1 MLQHLSAARPVQH
14 RTEEFRT
21 GQNSTILPTDGRQPF
36 NHFTFKYP
44 PHTLTQ
50 PSQSS
55 FPRPGQP
62 TSAMAETSHPR
73 PVPDGRAS
81 LTSTTLHTEPSKSPP
96 ERPTTS
102 HSPPSFVQGSSTG
115 SGRQLEE
122 SPSSRR
128 KKIKSKR
135 VGSYRCMYPGCYA
148 TSPSA
153 KAFKRHEQL
162 HQAPDP
168 KAKCGRCGRQLS
180 RVDSLAWHE
189 RKCQRRG
196 LQELVESSQESGE
209 QEG

>member
-1 MLQHLSAARPVQH
+1 
-14 RTEEFRT
+14 
-21 GQNSTILPTDGRQPF
+21 
-36 NHFTFKYP
+36 
-44 PHTLTQ
+44 
-50 PSQSS
+50 
-55 FPRPGQP
+55 
-62 TSAMAETSHPR
+62 MAETSHPR

-135 VGSYRCMYPGCYA
+135 AGSYRCMHPGCYA
-148 TSPSA
+148 TSSSA

-180 RVDSLAWHE
+180 RVDSLARHE
-189 RKCQRRG
+189 RKCHRRG
-196 LQELVESSQESGE
+196 PQELVESSQESGE

>member
-1 MLQHLSAARPVQH
+1 MLQHSSTARPVQH

-55 FPRPGQP
+55 LLRPGQP
-62 TSAMAETSHPR
+62 TSAMVEISHPR

-96 ERPTTS
+96 
-102 HSPPSFVQGSSTG
+102 SFVQGSSTEF
-115 SGRQLEE
+115 GRQLEE

-128 KKIKSKR
+128 KKMKSKR
-135 VGSYRCMYPGCYA
+135 AGSYRCTYPGCYA
-148 TSPSA
+148 TSSSA

-180 RVDSLAWHE
+180 RVDSLARHE
-189 RKCQRRG
+189 RKCQQRG

>member
-1 MLQHLSAARPVQH
+1 MLQHSSAARPVQH

-55 FPRPGQP
+55 FPPPGQP

-102 HSPPSFVQGSSTG
+102 HSPPSFVRGSSTG

-128 KKIKSKR
+128 KKIRARGQVATVACTQGVMLR
-135 VGSYRCMYPGCYA
+135 VLPQRLLKDTNNSIRHRIPK
-148 TSPSA
+148 PS
-153 KAFKRHEQL
+153 
-162 HQAPDP
+162 
-168 KAKCGRCGRQLS
+168 
-180 RVDSLAWHE
+180 VD
-189 RKCQRRG
+189 G
-196 LQELVESSQESGE
+196 VEDNCPE
-209 QEG
+209 

>member
-1 MLQHLSAARPVQH
+1 MLQHSSTAHPVQP

-21 GQNSTILPTDGRQPF
+21 RQNPTILFTDGHRP
-36 NHFTFKYP
+36 FTFKYS
-44 PHTLTQ
+44 PHPLML

-62 TSAMAETSHPR
+62 TPAMAETSRPR
-73 PVPDGRAS
+73 LAPDGQTS
-81 LTSTTLHTEPSKSPP
+81 LTSTIVHTQPSKSPP
-96 ERPTTS
+96 EPTMS

-115 SGRQLEE
+115 SGYQLEE

-135 VGSYRCMYPGCYA
+135 AGSYHCMHPGCYA
-148 TSPSA
+148 TSSST

-180 RVDSLAWHE
+180 RVDSLARHE
-189 RKCQRRG
+189 HKCQRRS
-196 LQELVESSQESGE
+196 LQELVES
-209 QEG
+209 

>member
-1 MLQHLSAARPVQH
+1 MLQHSSTARPVQPW
-14 RTEEFRT
+14 TEEFRQK
-21 GQNSTILPTDGRQPF
+21 QNSTILPTDGRQPF
-36 NHFTFKYP
+36 NHFTFKHP

-55 FPRPGQP
+55 FLHPGQP

-96 ERPTTS
+96 
-102 HSPPSFVQGSSTG
+102 SFVQGSSTEF
-115 SGRQLEE
+115 GRQHEE

-128 KKIKSKR
+128 KKMKSKR
-135 VGSYRCMYPGCYA
+135 AGSYRCMHPGCYA
-148 TSPSA
+148 TSSSA

-180 RVDSLAWHE
+180 RVDSLARHE
-189 RKCQRRG
+189 RKCHRRDP
-196 LQELVESSQESGE
+196 QELVESSQESGE